1 MLWDGA
7 LSPFTSLLLSPN
19 PTYCPLQTVGVRV
32 WLFRLE
38 LEFGPGHQRIEL
50 RDQVTYFLGV

>member
-1 MLWDGA
+1 MVSFKPFY
-7 LSPFTSLLLSPN
+7 SPPPIPQPRIL
-19 PTYCPLQTVGVRV
+19 PLQTVGLRV